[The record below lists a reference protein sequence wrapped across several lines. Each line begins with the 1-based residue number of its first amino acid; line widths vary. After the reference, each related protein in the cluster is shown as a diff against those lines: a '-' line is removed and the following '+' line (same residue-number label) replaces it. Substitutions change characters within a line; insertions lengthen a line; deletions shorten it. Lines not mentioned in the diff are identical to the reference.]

1 MFENCRAYNQIDTKE
16 CGMKSEV
23 LPKVDTELLG
33 GMLLGKWA
41 EARRRTRAICEKPEM
56 WQIPGLSH
64 HEHRERVL
72 GQLHILVDEGVTV
85 YGFPKII
92 GGDAD
97 PGGSLTVFEE
107 LVFADPSLQIKYGVQ
122 WGLFGAAIL
131 YLGTES
137 HHKELLPDVMNLKI
151 PGCFAMTETGHGS
164 DVANIGTTAT
174 YDEDTKEFVIH
185 TPSRH
190 AWKDYIGNAALH
202 GKAAVVFA
210 QLITKGE
217 NHGVHAFY
225 VPLRDE
231 SGNFLAG
238 VGGDD
243 DGIKGGLNGIDNG
256 RLHFA
261 NVRIPRTW
269 LLNRYGSVSEDG
281 SYSSPIESKG
291 RRFFTM
297 LGTLVQGRVS
307 ITGGVTNA
315 QKIALTIAIRYANER
330 RQFPSQTGEEHVLMD
345 YGRHQRRLL
354 PALARTYAQAFGH
367 LELLEQFDE
376 VFSGRNDTDATRAD
390 LETVAAAAKA
400 LSTWNALEII
410 QISREACGG
419 QGFMS
424 EHRMTGLR
432 ADLDVYAT
440 FEGDN
445 NVLLQ
450 LVAKR
455 LLSDYSKAFAS
466 PDFGTLAQYVVEQVG
481 EVALNRGGLR
491 ALAQKFTDFG
501 STARSIGFVRED
513 EHQHQLLTDRVHTM
527 IARLANE
534 LKHSSKKDP
543 AEAERLF
550 NRHQNDLIM
559 AAKAHG
565 ELIQWEAFTSA
576 LNKIE
581 NPETKKVMTWL
592 RDLFGF
598 TLLEENLAWYMVN
611 GRLNSQRAEAITDYI
626 DGRLLPRLRPHSLDL
641 VDSFGLTE
649 GLIRSD
655 LAFGAETR
663 RRENLKKAEA
673 K

>member
-1 MFENCRAYNQIDTKE
+1 
-16 CGMKSEV
+16 MKSEV
-23 LPKVDTELLG
+23 LPQVDVDLVGE
-33 GMLLGKWA
+33 MLLGKWKEIRLA
-41 EARRRTRAICEKPEM
+41 VRKICEKPEM

-64 HEHRERVL
+64 HEHRERVYR
-72 GQLHILVDEGVTV
+72 QIKTLVDEGATSF
-85 YGFPKII
+85 GFPKEV
-92 GGDAD
+92 GGNAD

-107 LVFADPSLQIKYGVQ
+107 LILADPSLQIKYGVQ

-131 YLGTES
+131 YLGTDY
-137 HHKELLPDVMNLKI
+137 HHKQLLPTVINLETA
-151 PGCFAMTETGHGS
+151 GCFAMTETGHGS

-174 YDEDTKEFVIH
+174 YDEAKQEFVIH
-185 TPSRH
+185 TPNRH

-225 VPLRDE
+225 VPLRDNE
-231 SGNFLAG
+231 GNFLPG
-238 VGGDD
+238 VGGED
-243 DGIKGGLNGIDNG
+243 DGIKGGLNGVDNG
-256 RLHFA
+256 RLHFT

-269 LLNRYGSVSEDG
+269 LLNRYGEVDEAG
-281 SYSSPIESKG
+281 NYTSSIESKG

-315 QKIALTIAIRYANER
+315 QKVALTIAIRYANER
-330 RQFPSQTGEEHVLMD
+330 RQFPSHDGEEHILMD

-354 PALARTYAQAFGH
+354 PALARTYAQAFAH

-376 VFSGRNDTDATRAD
+376 VFSGRNDTESTRAD
-390 LETVAAAAKA
+390 LETVAAASKA

-410 QISREACGG
+410 QTCREACGG
-419 QGFMS
+419 QGFMA

-455 LLSDYSKAFAS
+455 LLSDYSKAFSS

-481 EVALNRGGLR
+481 EVAFNRGGLR
-491 ALAQKFTDFG
+491 GLAQKFTDFG
-501 STARSIGFVRED
+501 STARSIGFVRDE

-534 LKHSSKKDP
+534 LKHSGKKDP
-543 AEAERLF
+543 VETERVF
-550 NRHQNDLIM
+550 NRHQNDLIL

-576 LNKIE
+576 LKTIK
-581 NPETKKVMTWL
+581 NPETLKVMTWL

-598 TLLEENLAWYMVN
+598 TLLEENLSWYLMN
-611 GRLNSQRAEAITDYI
+611 GRLTSHRAEAITDYI
-626 DGRLLPRLRPHSLDL
+626 DGRLLGRLKPHALDL
-641 VDSFGLTE
+641 VDAFGLTE

-655 LAFGAETR
+655 LAFGSETR
-663 RRENLKKAEA
+663 RRETLKKANA
-673 K
+673 

>member
-1 MFENCRAYNQIDTKE
+1 
-16 CGMKSEV
+16 MKSEV
-23 LPKVDTELLG
+23 LPQVDVDLVGE
-33 GMLLGKWA
+33 MLLGKWKDIRLA
-41 EARRRTRAICEKPEM
+41 TRKICEKPEM
-56 WQIPGLSH
+56 WQTPGLSH
-64 HEHRERVL
+64 VDHRERVF
-72 GQLHILVDEGVTV
+72 GQLKLLVKEGATS
-85 YGFPKII
+85 YGFPKVV
-92 GGDAD
+92 GGTAD

-131 YLGTES
+131 YLGTDT
-137 HHKELLPDVMNLKI
+137 HHKELLPKVINLET

-174 YDEDTKEFVIH
+174 FDEETKEFVIH
-185 TPSRH
+185 TPNRH

-225 VPLRDE
+225 VPLRDD
-231 SGNFLAG
+231 SGNFLPG

-243 DGIKGGLNGIDNG
+243 DGIKGGLNGVDNG
-256 RLHFA
+256 RLHFT

-269 LLNRYGSVSEDG
+269 LLNRYGNVDESGV
-281 SYSSPIESKG
+281 YSSPIESKG

-330 RQFPSQTGEEHVLMD
+330 RQFPSQDSDEHILMD

-354 PALARTYAQAFGH
+354 PALARTYAQAFAH

-376 VFSGRNDTDATRAD
+376 VFSGRNDTDSTRAD
-390 LETVAAAAKA
+390 LETVAAASKA
-400 LSTWNALEII
+400 LSTWNALDII
-410 QISREACGG
+410 QLSREACGG
-419 QGFMS
+419 QGFMA
-424 EHRMTGLR
+424 EHRMVGLR
-432 ADLDVYAT
+432 ADLDIYAT

-481 EVALNRGGLR
+481 EVAFNRGGLR
-491 ALAQKFTDFG
+491 GLAQKFTDFG
-501 STARSIGFVRED
+501 STARSIGFVRDE

-527 IARLANE
+527 VARLANE
-534 LKHSSKKDP
+534 LKHSGKKDP
-543 AEAERLF
+543 IEAERIF
-550 NRHQNDLIM
+550 NRHQNDLII

-576 LNKIE
+576 LKKIK
-581 NPETKKVMTWL
+581 NPETLKVMTWL

-598 TLLEENLAWYMVN
+598 TLLEENLAWYLVN
-611 GRLNSQRAEAITDYI
+611 GRLTSHRAEAITDYI
-626 DGRLLPRLRPHSLDL
+626 DGRLLGRLKPHALDL
-641 VDSFGLTE
+641 VDAFGLTE

-655 LAFGAETR
+655 LAFGSEAK
-663 RRENLKKAEA
+663 RRETLKKANA
-673 K
+673 

>member
-1 MFENCRAYNQIDTKE
+1 VKSELSQKIDTAQIE
-16 CGMKSEV
+16 Q
-23 LPKVDTELLG
+23 L
-33 GMLLGKWA
+33 LLGKWKDIRLA
-41 EARRRTRAICEKPEM
+41 TRKLCEQPEF
-56 WQIPGLSH
+56 WQVPGLSH

-72 GQLHILVDEGVTV
+72 GQLRGLVEAGATR
-85 YGFPKII
+85 YGFPKVV
-92 GGDAD
+92 GGNAD

-107 LVFADPSLQIKYGVQ
+107 LIFADPSLQIKYGVQ

-137 HHKELLPDVMNLKI
+137 HHEELLPAVISLET

-164 DVANIGTTAT
+164 DVANLGTTAT
-174 YDEDTKEFVIH
+174 YDQSTQEFVIH

-225 VPLRDE
+225 VPLRDDN
-231 SGNFLAG
+231 GNFLPG

-243 DGIKGGLNGIDNG
+243 DGIKGGLNGVDNG
-256 RLHFA
+256 RLHF
-261 NVRIPRTW
+261 NQVRIPRTW
-269 LLNRYGSVSEDG
+269 LLNRYGDVREDG
-281 SYSSPIESKG
+281 VYSSPIESKG

-315 QKIALTIAIRYANER
+315 QKIALTIAVRYANER
-330 RQFPSQTGEEHVLMD
+330 RQFPSQNGEEHVLMD

-354 PALARTYAQAFGH
+354 PALARTYAQAFAH

-376 VFSGRNDTDATRAD
+376 VFSGRNDTDETRQD
-390 LETVAAAAKA
+390 LETVAAASKA

-410 QISREACGG
+410 QTCREACGG
-419 QGFMS
+419 QGFMA
-424 EHRMTGLR
+424 EHRMVGLR
-432 ADLDVYAT
+432 ADLDIYAT

-455 LLSDYSKAFAS
+455 LLSDYSKAFSS
-466 PDFGTLAQYVVEQVG
+466 PDFGTLAQYVVERVG
-481 EVALNRGGLR
+481 EVTINRGGLR
-491 ALAQKFTDFG
+491 GLAQKFTDFG
-501 STARSIGFVRED
+501 STARSIGFVREPD
-513 EHQHQLLTDRVHTM
+513 HQHQLLTDRVHTM

-534 LKHSSKKDP
+534 LKHSGKSDP
-543 AEAERLF
+543 AEAEKLF
-550 NRHQNDLIM
+550 NRHQNDLIL

-565 ELIQWEAFTSA
+565 ELIQWEAFTTA
-576 LNKIE
+576 LTKITD
-581 NPETKKVMTWL
+581 PETLKVMTRL

-598 TLLEENLAWYMVN
+598 TLLEENLAWYLIN
-611 GRLNSQRAEAITDYI
+611 GRITSHRAEAITDYI
-626 DGRLLPRLRPHSLDL
+626 DGRLLPRLRPHSLEL
-641 VDSFGLTE
+641 VAAFGLSDE
-649 GLIRSD
+649 LIRSD
-655 LAFGAETR
+655 LASGAESER
-663 RRENLKKAEA
+663 RQSLKKAEQ
-673 K
+673 

>member
-1 MFENCRAYNQIDTKE
+1 
-16 CGMKSEV
+16 MKSEV
-23 LPKVDTELLG
+23 LPQVDVDLVGE
-33 GMLLGKWA
+33 MLLGKWKDIRLA
-41 EARRRTRAICEKPEM
+41 VRRICEKPEM

-64 HEHRERVL
+64 HEHRERVY
-72 GQLHILVDEGVTV
+72 GQLKTLVNEGATSF
-85 YGFPKII
+85 GFPKVV
-92 GGDAD
+92 GGNAD

-107 LVFADPSLQIKYGVQ
+107 LVLADPSLQIKYGVQ

-131 YLGTES
+131 YLGTDS
-137 HHKELLPDVMNLKI
+137 HHKELLPTVINLET

-174 YDEDTKEFVIH
+174 YDEEKQEFVIH
-185 TPSRH
+185 TPNRH

-225 VPLRDE
+225 VPLRDNQ
-231 SGNFLAG
+231 GNFLPG

-243 DGIKGGLNGIDNG
+243 DGIKGGLNGVDNG
-256 RLHFA
+256 RLHFT

-269 LLNRYGSVSEDG
+269 LLNRYGDVDEAG
-281 SYSSPIESKG
+281 NYTSSIESKG

-315 QKIALTIAIRYANER
+315 QKVALTIAIRYANER
-330 RQFPSQTGEEHVLMD
+330 RQFPSQDGQEHILMD

-354 PALARTYAQAFGH
+354 PALARTYAQAFAH

-376 VFSGRNDTDATRAD
+376 VFSGRNDTESTRAD
-390 LETVAAAAKA
+390 LETVAAASKA

-410 QISREACGG
+410 QTCREACGG
-419 QGFMS
+419 QGFMA

-455 LLSDYSKAFAS
+455 LLSDYSKAFSS

-481 EVALNRGGLR
+481 EVAFNRGGLR
-491 ALAQKFTDFG
+491 GLAQTFTDFG
-501 STARSIGFVRED
+501 STARSIGFVRDE

-534 LKHSSKKDP
+534 LKHSGKKDP
-543 AEAERLF
+543 VETERVF
-550 NRHQNDLIM
+550 NRHQNDLIL

-576 LNKIE
+576 LKTIK
-581 NPETKKVMTWL
+581 NPETLKVMTWL

-598 TLLEENLAWYMVN
+598 TLLEENLAWYLMN
-611 GRLNSQRAEAITDYI
+611 GRLTSHRAEAITDYI
-626 DGRLLPRLRPHSLDL
+626 DGRLLGRLKAHAIDL
-641 VDSFGLTE
+641 VDAFGLTE

-655 LAFGAETR
+655 LAFGSETR
-663 RRENLKKAEA
+663 RRETLKKANA
-673 K
+673 

>member
-1 MFENCRAYNQIDTKE
+1 
-16 CGMKSEV
+16 MKSEV
-23 LPKVDTELLG
+23 LPQVDVALVGE
-33 GMLLGKWA
+33 MLLGKWKDIRLA
-41 EARRRTRAICEKPEM
+41 TRKICEKPEM

-64 HEHRERVL
+64 HEHRERVF
-72 GQLHILVDEGVTV
+72 GQLKVLVKEGATS
-85 YGFPKII
+85 YGFPKEV
-92 GGDAD
+92 GGNAD

-107 LVFADPSLQIKYGVQ
+107 LILADPSLQIKYGVQ

-131 YLGTES
+131 YLGTDE
-137 HHKELLPDVMNLKI
+137 HHRELLPTVINLET

-174 YDEDTKEFVIH
+174 YDEATKEFVIH

-217 NHGVHAFY
+217 NQGVHAFY
-225 VPLRDE
+225 VPLRDND
-231 SGNFLAG
+231 GNFLPG

-243 DGIKGGLNGIDNG
+243 DGIKGGLNGVDNG
-256 RLHFA
+256 RLHFT

-269 LLNRYGSVSEDG
+269 LLNRYGAVDESG
-281 SYSSPIESKG
+281 NYSSPIESKG

-315 QKIALTIAIRYANER
+315 QKVALTIAIRYANER
-330 RQFPSQTGEEHVLMD
+330 RQFPAHDGQEHILMD

-354 PALARTYAQAFGH
+354 PALARTYAQAFAH
-367 LELLEQFDE
+367 LELLEQFNE
-376 VFSGRNDTDATRAD
+376 VFSGRNDTESTRAD
-390 LETVAAAAKA
+390 LETVAAASKA
-400 LSTWNALEII
+400 LATWNALEII
-410 QISREACGG
+410 QTCREACGG
-419 QGFMS
+419 QGFMA

-481 EVALNRGGLR
+481 EVAINRGGLR
-491 ALAQKFTDFG
+491 GLAQKFTDFG
-501 STARSIGFVRED
+501 STARSIGFVRDE

-534 LKHSSKKDP
+534 LRHSGKKDP
-543 AEAERLF
+543 VETERVF
-550 NRHQNDLIM
+550 NRHQNDLIL

-576 LNKIE
+576 LKKIKS
-581 NPETKKVMTWL
+581 PETLKVMTWL

-598 TLLEENLAWYMVN
+598 TLLEENLAWYLMN
-611 GRLNSQRAEAITDYI
+611 GRLTSQRAEAITDYI
-626 DGRLLPRLRPHSLDL
+626 DGRLLGRLKPHALDL
-641 VDSFGLTE
+641 VDAFGLSE

-655 LAFGAETR
+655 LAFGSESR
-663 RRENLKKAEA
+663 RRETLKKANA
-673 K
+673 

>member
-534 LKHSSKKDP
+534 LKHSGKKDP